1 MVREDKV
8 TRSNAILSKC
18 HSCSGYYSDEKND
31 CGVSDCPLYPWMPYR
46 KKVPDL
52 SWTEFN
58 PKIKGKVTWE
68 DSSRTLSEEQK
79 QLMSDRLRVAREKRL
94 SHEE

>member
-1 MVREDKV
+1 
-8 TRSNAILSKC
+8 
-18 HSCSGYYSDEKND
+18 
-31 CGVSDCPLYPWMPYR
+31 MPYR
-46 KKVPDL
+46 KGTPNL